1 MNREDQ
7 LKVYKGLAEKKCK
20 GYVIDGKAYGT
31 DDNFCG
37 DKGLKWA
44 ETKTDE
50 YFKIMNNENPYI
62 SEKEGPL
69 PGPDYFKE
77 LASDSFNSLHRRSPT
92 DVRRRKPKVEP
103 VECVLPN
110 RNRRE
115 TDTSICYP
123 IAISTITMDNFNS
136 IENEVKKLQKE
147 FLELKKKPTSDNLAL
162 SSTSKE
168 NSNIT
173 HKVDYIIRSIRN
185 EYEKAKINAIEYKT
199 HIVKKND
206 VFLNKK
212 DDFIYAKNKLNF
224 KKSDNLA
231 SHLLKLDIYD
241 RNIEDNI
248 YIIYYLLSYG
258 VMGYVIYKLLK

>member
-1 MNREDQ
+1 MSREDQ

-50 YFKIMNNENPYI
+50 YFKIMKNENPYI

-69 PGPDYFKE
+69 PGADYMKN
-77 LASDSFNSLHRRSPT
+77 LAVDSFNSLHRREPT
-92 DVRRRKPKVEP
+92 RGNTNRQQAP
-103 VECVLPN
+103 VECVLPD
-110 RNRRE
+110 RKRKE

-123 IAISTITMDNFNS
+123 VTLDTDVMDDFNK
-136 IENEVKKLQKE
+136 IENKVTEYNEE
-147 FLELKKKPTSDNLAL
+147 FLYLKKKPTEENKKLSTTDKKNKDVAKQVDNII
-162 SSTSKE
+162 
-168 NSNIT
+168 NNI
-173 HKVDYIIRSIRN
+173 RRQ
-185 EYEKAKINAIEYKT
+185 YEKARITALEYKNY
-199 HIVKKND
+199 IVKKND
-206 VFLNKK
+206 AFLDRK
-212 DDFIYAKNKLNF
+212 DEFINATNKLNL

-231 SHLLKLDIYD
+231 SQLLKIDIYD

-258 VMGYVIYKLLK
+258 VMGFFIYKLLK